1 MSKSANYC
9 ATSKRNNT
17 GLLLLCDVALGN
29 MYERNKIGI
38 LELFLIPIDN
48 LLFQC
53 VYPEYVEKLDPC
65 LHSTKGVGKTE
76 PDPAG
81 TKELDGFKVN
91 NFDLDLSSSF
101 LSPTVNK

>member
-1 MSKSANYC
+1 MYLCYFYYFLHLYC
-9 ATSKRNNT
+9 ATNKRNST

-81 TKELDGFKVN
+81 TKELDGCKVRYRLYQAV
-91 NFDLDLSSSF
+91 FY
-101 LSPTVNK
+101 P